1 MEYKSGYKS
10 RYEIYLE
17 GIRSDI
23 LEILKEEEHTIE
35 SLRIKLGVHWK
46 TVRDRLQL
54 LQNEG
59 IVCKKR
65 VGKLNLYYLNP
76 EFKKEEREP

>member
-1 MEYKSGYKS
+1 MLYRS

-17 GIRSDI
+17 GIRTDI
-23 LEILKEEEHTIE
+23 IKNLEEEEHTIE
-35 SLRIKLGVHWK
+35 SLRIKLGVNWK
-46 TVRDRLQL
+46 TVRDRLQS